1 MEMDLRHMRYFIAV
15 ADELHFTRAAE
26 ALRIAQPALSK
37 QIRDLEDEV
46 GATLLNRTGRRITLS
61 DAGRVFYERAT
72 LALQAAESALVETR
86 RAQRGE
92 TGKIVIGFFEQSAYT
107 LLPPILRAYRQGF
120 PDVDVQLRWLSVT
133 TQGDALRRGD
143 TDVAFMRSIA
153 KLGPSTDGF
162 GDLATCKLH
171 REKFVLAIPETH
183 HLRER
188 VTVPIAAC
196 ANEMFV
202 GYTETFAPDFHAMVM
217 RLCAIHGFSPKLS
230 LEVGQSYTLLGLVS
244 AGTGIAFVPASVQR
258 MKFEGVLF
266 KRLDDE
272 MPEIEIYLAWRARKP
287 SALLAAFID
296 TAQATVTE
304 NILPRDPSFIV
315 T

>member
-26 ALRIAQPALSK
+26 KLRIAQPALSK

-46 GATLLNRTGRRITLS
+46 GATLLNRSGRSISLS
-61 DAGRVFYERAT
+61 DAGRVFYERAS

-92 TGKIVIGFFEQSAYT
+92 TGKIAIGFFEQSGYM
-107 LLPPILRAYRQGF
+107 LLPPILRAYRQSF

-133 TQGDALRRGD
+133 AQCDALRRGD
-143 TDVAFMRSIA
+143 TDAAFFRSIA
-153 KLGPSTDGF
+153 NLGPIDGL
-162 GDLATCKLH
+162 DKLSAIKLH
-171 REKFVLAIPETH
+171 REKFVLAIPEAH
-183 HLRER
+183 PWRER
-188 VTVPIAAC
+188 ETVKIAEC
-196 ANEMFV
+196 ANESFV
-202 GYTETFAPDFHAMVM
+202 GYTEAFAPDFHAMVM
-217 RLCAIHGFSPKLS
+217 RLCALNGFSPRLS

-244 AGTGIAFVPASVQR
+244 AGTGIAFVPASAQK

-272 MPEIEIYLAWRARKP
+272 LPEIEIYLAWRAQQP

-296 TAQATVTE
+296 TAQARVCT

>member
-1 MEMDLRHMRYFIAV
+1 MDLRHMRYFIAV

-26 ALRIAQPALSK
+26 KLRIAQPALSK

-46 GATLLNRTGRRITLS
+46 GATLLNRSGRSISLS
-61 DAGRVFYERAT
+61 DAGRVFYERAS
-72 LALQAAESALVETR
+72 LALQAAEAALVETR

-92 TGKIVIGFFEQSAYT
+92 TGKIAIGFFEQSAYT
-107 LLPPILRAYRQGF
+107 LLPPILRAYRLSF

-133 TQGDALRRGD
+133 AQCDALRRGD
-143 TDVAFMRSIA
+143 TDVAFIRSIA
-153 KLGPSTDGF
+153 NLGPIDGL
-162 GDLATCKLH
+162 DQLSAIKLH
-171 REKFVLAIPETH
+171 REKFVLAIPEAH
-183 HLRER
+183 HLRARE
-188 VTVPIAAC
+188 TVKIAEC
-196 ANEMFV
+196 ANEPFV
-202 GYTETFAPDFHAMVM
+202 GYPEAFAPDFHAMVM
-217 RLCAIHGFSPKLS
+217 RQCALHGFSPRLS

-244 AGTGIAFVPASVQR
+244 AGTGIAFVPASAQK

-272 MPEIEIYLAWRARKP
+272 LPEIEIYLAWRAQKP

-296 TAQATVTE
+296 TAQATVCK